1 MRILLQFPEGI
12 KQYAMKYAKTLEKNK
27 SNMVFISCSPTY
39 GACDIAIDEA
49 KAINADKIIH
59 FGHSKFNP
67 KNTGLKFNIEYKEY
81 AIKANLDI
89 LKDSLQY
96 LKNYKKIGIVTTL
109 QHINQLKNIKKF
121 YEKNNKIIYIGKP
134 FGFAKYNGQ
143 ILGCDNGSAVNV
155 DKDTDAIIY
164 FGGGMFHAIG
174 ALLET
179 KKPFVSIDPFSNKIE
194 ILDKYREIHRKQ
206 SKGKILQ
213 SLDAKSFG
221 ILVSTKNGQF
231 RLKLAKIIKKQ
242 IEKDKM
248 LKAQILITNNF
259 DFDSLNNMLEFDVFV
274 NTACPRLAEDQERL
288 RKPIINI
295 NELFELIHLKA
306 QMKKQKKK

>member
-1 MRILLQFPEGI
+1 MRILLQFPEGL
-12 KQYAMKYAKTLEKNK
+12 KQYAMKYAKNLEKNK

-67 KNTGLKFNIEYKEY
+67 KNNDLKFNIEYKEY
-81 AIKANLDI
+81 AIKANLGI

-109 QHINQLKNIKKF
+109 QHINQLKDIKKF

-155 DKDTDAIIY
+155 DKNSDAIIY

-179 KKPFVSIDPFSNKIE
+179 KKPFVSIDPFLNKIE
-194 ILDKYREIHRKQ
+194 ILDKYREIHKKQ

-213 SLDAKSFG
+213 SLNAKTFG

-231 RLKLAKIIKKQ
+231 KLKLAKIIKKQ
-242 IEKDKM
+242 IEKNKM

-259 DFDSLNNMLEFDVFV
+259 DFDSLNNMLEFDAFV
-274 NTACPRLAEDQERL
+274 NTACPRLGEDQERL
-288 RKPIINI
+288 RKPIINV
-295 NELFELIHLKA
+295 NELFELIHMKA
-306 QMKKQKKK
+306 QMKK